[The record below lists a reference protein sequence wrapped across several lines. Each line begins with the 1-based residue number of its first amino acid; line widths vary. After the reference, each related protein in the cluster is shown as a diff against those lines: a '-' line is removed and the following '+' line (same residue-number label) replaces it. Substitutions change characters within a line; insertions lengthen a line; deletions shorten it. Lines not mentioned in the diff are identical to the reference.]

1 LLTIDKVSQYR
12 YRYTPVPQVR
22 QITMTFSW
30 RSAVVVV
37 AAVLACCSF
46 QTAAFSSIKGE
57 HQQRPKTTTT
67 TTTTIP
73 STRIPGDQT
82 SRRNFLIAVPIVTGI
97 LSGGTSSAAQAND
110 DLFKPN
116 PLTNGMLEKFRIW
129 EQAEADNL
137 KYDGELAPGDAGNK
151 GKTDAYPKLLVP
163 ILEIAIELKSLDGL
177 VHNSENWSQV
187 QEIIKQPKYDK
198 VPFKKAFNAFAD
210 NIYYSDPDRANAY
223 LGGGATPKT
232 EQSIA
237 YLLRN
242 DILSNVEALQAEIDY
257 LLGHP
262 EEDANDLYEYA
273 RVASSIMQKYL
284 ELVPPNEMLKAK
296 ELLAAR

>member
-1 LLTIDKVSQYR
+1 
-12 YRYTPVPQVR
+12 
-22 QITMTFSW
+22 MTLS
-30 RSAVVVV
+30 RCSTLVVL
-37 AAVLACCSF
+37 AAVLVCGF
-46 QTAAFSSIKGE
+46 QTAAFSFKGAPARGD
-57 HQQRPKTTTT
+57 HQQRPTTT
-67 TTTTIP
+67 P
-73 STRIPGDQT
+73 STRLPSDQT
-82 SRRNFLIAVPIVTGI
+82 SRRNFLIAVPLVTGI
-97 LSGGTSSAAQAND
+97 LSGGPPSAQAND
-110 DLFKPN
+110 DLFRPN
-116 PLTNGMLEKFRIW
+116 PLTNGVLEQFRIW

-163 ILEIAIELKSLDGL
+163 ILEIANELKSVDSL

-187 QEIIKQPKYDK
+187 QEIVKQPKYSK
-198 VPFKKAFNAFAD
+198 VPFKRVFNAFAD
-210 NIYYSDPDRANAY
+210 NIYYSDPERANAY

-257 LLGHP
+257 VLGHSD
-262 EEDANDLYEYA
+262 EDTNDLYEYA
-273 RVASSIMQKYL
+273 RAATTIMQKYL
-284 ELVPPNEMLKAK
+284 ELVPPKEMEKAK

>member
-1 LLTIDKVSQYR
+1 
-12 YRYTPVPQVR
+12 
-22 QITMTFSW
+22 MNFSW
-30 RSAVVVV
+30 RSALVVLAAVV
-37 AAVLACCSF
+37 ACGF
-46 QTAAFSSIKGE
+46 QTAAFSVKGAPKARGE
-57 HQQRPKTTTT
+57 LQRRTPKTAA
-67 TTTTIP
+67 P
-73 STRIPGDQT
+73 STRLPGDHT
-82 SRRNFLIAVPIVTGI
+82 SRRNFLILVPIVTGI
-97 LSGGTSSAAQAND
+97 LTGGSASAQAND
-110 DLFKPN
+110 DLFRPN
-116 PLTNGMLEKFRIW
+116 PLTNGMLERFRIW

-163 ILEIAIELKSLDGL
+163 ILEIAIELKSVDSL
-177 VHNSENWSQV
+177 VRNSEKWSQV
-187 QEIIKQPKYDK
+187 QEIVKQAKYNK
-198 VPFKKAFNAFAD
+198 VPFKKIFNAFAD

-262 EEDANDLYEYA
+262 DEDVNDLYEYA
-273 RVASSIMQKYL
+273 HAATTIMQKYL
-284 ELVPPNEMLKAK
+284 DLVPPKEMEKAK
-296 ELLAAR
+296 ELMAAR

>member
-1 LLTIDKVSQYR
+1 
-12 YRYTPVPQVR
+12 
-22 QITMTFSW
+22 MTFSW
-30 RSAVVVV
+30 RSTVVV
-37 AAVLACCSF
+37 LAIFLVCGF
-46 QTAAFSSIKGE
+46 QTAAFSVKGAPARGD
-57 HQQRPKTTTT
+57 QQRLTKA
-67 TTTTIP
+67 P
-73 STRIPGDQT
+73 STRLPACEQT
-82 SRRNFLIAVPIVTGI
+82 SRRNFLIAVPVVTGI
-97 LSGGTSSAAQAND
+97 LTGGASSAQAND

-163 ILEIAIELKSLDGL
+163 ILEIANELKSLDSL
-177 VHNSENWSQV
+177 VHNSENWSQA
-187 QEIIKQPKYDK
+187 QEILKQPKYSK
-198 VPFKKAFNAFAD
+198 APFKKIFNAFAD

-242 DILSNVEALQAEIDY
+242 DILGNIESLQAEIDY

-262 EEDANDLYEYA
+262 DEDTNDLYEYA
-273 RVASSIMQKYL
+273 RVATSIMQKYL
-284 ELVPPNEMLKAK
+284 ELVPPKEMEKAK
-296 ELLAAR
+296 ELLAAS

>member
-1 LLTIDKVSQYR
+1 
-12 YRYTPVPQVR
+12 
-22 QITMTFSW
+22 MTFSW
-30 RSAVVVV
+30 RLAVVVL
-37 AAVLACCSF
+37 AAVLACGF
-46 QTAAFSSIKGE
+46 HTAAFSIKGE
-57 HQQRPKTTTT
+57 QQRPTTTK
-67 TTTTIP
+67 
-73 STRIPGDQT
+73 S
-82 SRRNFLIAVPIVTGI
+82 SRRNFLIAMPIVTGI
-97 LSGGTSSAAQAND
+97 IIGGPSSAQANN

-116 PLTNGMLEKFRIW
+116 PLTNGLLEQFRIW

-163 ILEIAIELKSLDGL
+163 ILEISVELKSLDSL
-177 VHNSENWSQV
+177 VHNSDNWSQV
-187 QEIIKQPKYDK
+187 QTIIKQPKYDK

-242 DILSNVEALQAEIDY
+242 DILSNVEALQAEIEY

-262 EEDANDLYEYA
+262 DEDANDLYEYA

-284 ELVPPNEMLKAK
+284 ELVPPNEMIKAK

>member
-1 LLTIDKVSQYR
+1 
-12 YRYTPVPQVR
+12 
-22 QITMTFSW
+22 MTFSW
-30 RSAVVVV
+30 RSAVVVLV
-37 AAVLACCSF
+37 AVLACGF
-46 QTAAFSSIKGE
+46 QTAAFSFKGPARGE
-57 HQQRPKTTTT
+57 QQRPTT
-67 TTTTIP
+67 P
-73 STRIPGDQT
+73 STRLPGDHT
-82 SRRNFLIAVPIVTGI
+82 SRRNFLIAGPILTGI
-97 LSGGTSSAAQAND
+97 LTGGASSAQAND

-129 EQAEADNL
+129 EQLEADQL

-163 ILEIAIELKSLDGL
+163 ILEMAVELKSLDSL
-177 VHNSENWSQV
+177 VHNSDNWSQV
-187 QEIIKQPKYDK
+187 QEIVKQPKYNK
-198 VPFKKAFNAFAD
+198 VPFKKVFNAFAD

-242 DILSNVEALQAEIDY
+242 DILSNVENLQAEIDY

-262 EEDANDLYEYA
+262 DEDVKDLYEYA
-273 RVASSIMQKYL
+273 RVATTIMQKYL
-284 ELVPPNEMLKAK
+284 DLVPPNEMEKAK
-296 ELLAAR
+296 EILASL

>member
-1 LLTIDKVSQYR
+1 
-12 YRYTPVPQVR
+12 
-22 QITMTFSW
+22 MTFSW
-30 RSAVVVV
+30 PSAVVVL
-37 AAVLACCSF
+37 AAVLACGF
-46 QTAAFSSIKGE
+46 QTTAFSVKGTPARGE
-57 HQQRPKTTTT
+57 QQRPTTTK
-67 TTTTIP
+67 
-73 STRIPGDQT
+73 S

-97 LSGGTSSAAQAND
+97 LTGGASSAQAND
-110 DLFKPN
+110 ELFKPN

-163 ILEIAIELKSLDGL
+163 ILEISIELKSLDSL
-177 VHNSENWSQV
+177 VHNSDNWSQV
-187 QEIIKQPKYDK
+187 QEIIKQSKYDK

-262 EEDANDLYEYA
+262 DEDANDLYEYA

-284 ELVPPNEMLKAK
+284 ELVPPNEMQKAK